1 MEDFLIQNPS
11 DATSKSLNNQIDGVQ
26 PVAVP
31 YPTNTPVQQNTEIS
45 DDLFKSIFNNAIKK
59 SQSVVDPYASKFQD
73 ASLTSRYE
81 GKNVFYGDVELDSK
95 LLDARYS
102 KTQSYGEQSFNSLKV
117 GLANGGAMFASGMI
131 GLPDM
136 LWNIAH
142 GKPIA
147 QSENEKA
154 LFDWSR
160 KVSDNNITFE
170 NEQDQKTD
178 AWNTIKNVLL
188 PSGLSGS
195 SKGWGSI
202 FENVMYGVGAGA
214 SIALQEAAVSFVA
227 PGIGNSAVLATNA
240 AKILNN
246 LNSLRKYGTLA
257 NRILDTSIALN
268 SSKNALILGNK
279 ILDAAKWGYRGTI
292 GAYGEAAFEGLEG
305 EASYIKTATEKFQR
319 ENGYAP
325 TGDDLK
331 NITGVAEEVKKA
343 RFWSNMALLMGSN
356 TYQMKRLFR
365 NFDIARE
372 SSEQLGKQGLKV
384 VVDKTGVSAAKG
396 FQLKSDW
403 WNNGFQKNLKPVVE
417 KIGSTLNNDFAK
429 ESLSEGLEEFT
440 QGWIDKSVNSYY
452 TWKLDH
458 RGQPA
463 LDQAI
468 KSISEGFSESWNTEG
483 LKNFISGAIAGVAQ
497 QAAFGVGGIAI
508 SGGKSLSIGKQ
519 RELELN
525 KTLQDYNNFNI
536 NDFVSATNINS
547 VRGTSFEKVQNLNA
561 NGVIDDVT
569 EVAVDKGDKKIYKDL
584 ETLSFFTLAEPY
596 VSKGHADI
604 LKQQFAFSLEEMTDE
619 QVSGMFG
626 VGITK
631 QDALNEFNQ
640 QVDEVNQSYSSI
652 KQAFKNPYNYNTD
665 PVGYSNFETAFIPEL
680 AYLDHR
686 SKNLNKRKN
695 DIQDT
700 LGEYY
705 NEFKYFAD
713 EKSLSTGRQYI
724 NDQISEI
731 KDTVPYKKAL
741 ANIDANFRDE
751 YVKELHLINSYNES
765 LKALDK
771 YESSPN
777 IENYNEF
784 LNEYYNAFSV
794 KLEDVN
800 IAGTAFIKK
809 EEVMNKLTDFNRIN
823 NDLNTIESKLRAY
836 LSNDGEQIF
845 AASFSTYANSEQR
858 KREVFQLTEEF
869 KNLRSDI
876 IDKTPELT
884 PDEIDDVLTSSKNKQ
899 EVEKKIEDK
908 VKKITEQNIKN
919 EEIKTQIREKF
930 INANKGDVVED
941 YISSITEFNDA
952 TLEKATEYI
961 KYLNNQDFIE
971 FKESKKQEFL
981 KSLKS
986 INSNLTEDNIDE
998 VYNTL
1003 TNGDKIKYHQAVIDY
1018 RTKLKGY
1025 NNLPEIYSKKQDE
1038 IISNS
1043 KNNILELQKTPKEFI
1058 NQTIGDYNI
1067 LEDGNGFNVS
1077 LNGNFVNTFKQLDEA
1092 QNYINNEINNS
1103 QLQDDA
1109 NYEEINNLENKFENG
1124 YFNPQWFDSEGNKII
1139 DPEILEKN
1147 KLDEQ
1152 NKIALFN
1159 YEFNGLS
1166 EDEISQRISDNL
1178 IIERFSVDEKDG
1190 FTKINKPKDTS
1201 GQLVQ
1206 EPILRSVTND
1216 AIVVKYDWSGII
1228 VPLNTYKNYNND
1240 LEFVKNLSENLSK
1253 DHYDKGGKLF
1263 ATGFKN
1269 EMKDIRAALSR
1280 SGQGEGGQMLLTLV
1294 DNTKYAT
1301 TRLSIIGNTMQVGTS
1316 GDIVDMNLISKIENP
1331 DGSVTYQSNLNR
1343 IISFIQN
1350 KNYTQFLTAS
1360 TIDNSVYKLLQANG
1374 FIKFKGTPQE
1384 QLNLLNQ
1391 KNKIFDYLNNKELED
1406 IKRNVKFDRVF
1417 TSINS
1422 EKAVETPIDKITYS
1436 YAQLNDSGVN
1446 YNKQVFFRVT
1456 EKLTPK
1462 NIKEENIE
1470 LVGVESEFKDE
1481 AIKKILESFSKK
1493 FNETTEVFDSYY
1505 MLISDSSGNHSTQRL
1520 VNKKLDASSWF
1531 ANSKQGN
1538 DFSTV
1543 QVSANNGFTT
1553 FDISKTDD
1561 GVLITVK
1568 NGEIVTSFDSKL
1580 NNIKDVENLI
1590 PSILSH
1596 INNRKDI
1603 NTKSLGLSLTSK
1615 TANKPTTRE
1624 EIIESRNVVGI
1635 NPNNFRVHKITASF
1649 INDVAEIVE
1658 EPSIT
1663 IVPQVIPETV
1673 VSSNVTGSKATA
1685 DSLGI
1690 QLPNTITYAEIDQKI
1705 TNLQLIPVVLT
1716 IIKTR
1721 SDINATKGLS
1731 TYLNDE
1737 MRLSVLEPMVGQSV
1751 SVIQNTFSDK
1761 PKIGYGD
1768 FANITTTRSTPKTN
1782 IQDQSI
1788 EQRVQELIK
1797 NCVK

>member
-1 MEDFLIQNPS
+1 MEDFLIQKPS
-11 DATSKSLNNQIDGVQ
+11 DATSKSLNNEIDGVQ

-73 ASLTSRYE
+73 ASLTERYE

-102 KTQSYGEQSFNSLKV
+102 KTQSYSEQSFNSLKV

-142 GKPIA
+142 GKPIE
-147 QSENEKA
+147 QSEMEKS

-305 EASYIKTATEKFQR
+305 EQSYIKTATEKFQR

-325 TGDDLK
+325 TADDLK

-403 WNNGFQKNLKPVVE
+403 WNKGFQSKLKPIVE
-417 KIGSTLNNDFAK
+417 RTGSTLNNDFAK
-429 ESLSEGLEEFT
+429 ESLSEGLEEFS

-468 KSISEGFSESWNTEG
+468 KSIGEGFSESWNTEG

-519 RELELN
+519 REAELN

-596 VSKGHADI
+596 VSRGHADI
-604 LKQQFAFSLEEMTDE
+604 LKQQFEFSLEEMTDE

-631 QDALNEFNQ
+631 QEALSEFNQ

-652 KQAFKNPYNYNTD
+652 KQAFKNPYNHSTD
-665 PVGYSNFETAFIPEL
+665 PIGYTNFETAFIPEL

-686 SKNLNKRKN
+686 SKNLNKRKS

-713 EKSLSTGRQYI
+713 EKSLSTGRNYI

-741 ANIDANFRDE
+741 ANIDANFQDE

-771 YESSPN
+771 YEADPN

-800 IAGTAFIKK
+800 VAGTAFIKK

-858 KREVFQLTEEF
+858 KREVFQLTDEF
-869 KNLRSDI
+869 KKIRQDV

-884 PDEIDDVLTSSKNKQ
+884 IEEIDDVFTSSKNKQ
-899 EVEKKIEDK
+899 EIEKKIEDK

-941 YISSITEFNDA
+941 YISSITEFNDT

-971 FKESKKQEFL
+971 FKESKKQEYL
-981 KSLKS
+981 KALKS
-986 INSNLTEDNIDE
+986 INSNFLEDNIDE

-1025 NNLPEIYSKKQDE
+1025 NNLPEIYIKKQDE
-1038 IISNS
+1038 IIQNS
-1043 KNNILELQKTPKEFI
+1043 KNQIVELQKTPKEFI
-1058 NQTIGDYNI
+1058 NQTVGDYNI
-1067 LEDGNGFNVS
+1067 LEDANGFNVS

-1092 QNYINNEINNS
+1092 QNYINNRINNS

-1147 KLDEQ
+1147 RLDEQ

-1159 YEFNGLS
+1159 YEFDGLS

-1190 FTKINKPKDTS
+1190 YTKINKPKDSS

-1216 AIVVKYDWSGII
+1216 AIVIKYDWNGTV

-1240 LEFVKNLSENLSK
+1240 LEFVKNLKHVLSNDTIRNGETTHKALQNK
-1253 DHYDKGGKLF
+1253 D
-1263 ATGFKN
+1263 
-1269 EMKDIRAALSR
+1269 EI
-1280 SGQGEGGQMLLTLV
+1280 
-1294 DNTKYAT
+1294 TK
-1301 TRLSIIGNTMQVGTS
+1301 IVKFVG
-1316 GDIVDMNLISKIENP
+1316 
-1331 DGSVTYQSNLNR
+1331 
-1343 IISFIQN
+1343 N

-1406 IKRNVKFDRVF
+1406 VKRNVRFDRMY

-1422 EKAVETPIDKITYS
+1422 EKAVETPINNLTYS
-1436 YAQLNDSGVN
+1436 YAQLNEDNVT

-1505 MLISDSSGNHSTQRL
+1505 ILISDSSGNHSTQRL
-1520 VNKKLDASSWF
+1520 VNKKIDANSWF

-1580 NNIKDVENLI
+1580 NTVKDVENLI

-1635 NPNNFRVHKITASF
+1635 SPNNFRVHKITASF
-1649 INDVAEIVE
+1649 KNDVIGKLET
-1658 EPSIT
+1658 PSIT

-1673 VSSNVTGSKATA
+1673 ISSNVTGSKAIA
-1685 DSLGI
+1685 ESLGI

-1721 SDINATKGLS
+1721 SDINAAKGLP

-1737 MRLSVLEPMVGQSV
+1737 MRLGVLEPMIKVPLSAVQHTV
-1751 SVIQNTFSDK
+1751 SDK
-1761 PKIGYGD
+1761 NGSYGD

-1797 NCVK
+1797 NCIK